1 MRTSITTHRN
11 LAGAASLLLSTEAP
25 FLLPVLVAALVLM
38 LAGRLS
44 AQTFTVLHTF
54 TASNTNSLGVYTN
67 IDGPGPSCGL
77 ILSGNTLYGTA
88 EAGGSSGT
96 GAVFKV
102 NIDGTDFTTLYS
114 FTLGS
119 DGGRPYAGLILCG
132 NTLYGTAEC
141 GGAFPGN
148 GTVFALNTDGT
159 AFTTLHTFTAIINSF
174 PPTPYNNS
182 DGANPYA
189 GLILSGN
196 TLYGAAFGGGD
207 FRRGTVFAVNTNGTG
222 FTTRHAFTGGSD
234 GASPYAGLI
243 LSGNTLYGTAR
254 LGGGLDNPNN
264 GMIFK
269 VNTDGTGFATLHAF
283 TGGSDGA
290 YPYAGLILSSNTLY
304 GTASGGGSSGN
315 GTVFSL
321 SLGSVRTPQLTIIR
335 SVPDVILTWPTNA
348 TGFTLHSTTNLT
360 SSSVWTAVSPD
371 PVVMNG
377 QNTVTNPISATQQFF
392 RLSQ

>member
-1 MRTSITTHRN
+1 MRTHRTRHRN
-11 LAGAASLLLSTEAP
+11 LSSAASLLLSTEAP
-25 FLLPVLVAALVLM
+25 FLLPVLIAALGLM

-44 AQTFTVLHTF
+44 AQTFTVLHSF
-54 TASNTNSLGVYTN
+54 TAGSTNSSGVYTN
-67 IDGPGPSCGL
+67 IDEAGPSCGL

-96 GAVFKV
+96 GTAFKV

-114 FTLGS
+114 FTGDS

-159 AFTTLHTFTAIINSF
+159 AFTTLHTFTAVINSY

-196 TLYGAAFGGGD
+196 A
-207 FRRGTVFAVNTNGTG
+207 
-222 FTTRHAFTGGSD
+222 
-234 GASPYAGLI
+234 
-243 LSGNTLYGTAR
+243 LYGTAR
-254 LGGGLDNPNN
+254 FGGGLDNPNN

-269 VNTDGTGFATLHAF
+269 VNTDGTGFVTLHAF

-290 YPYAGLILSSNTLY
+290 YPY
-304 GTASGGGSSGN
+304 
-315 GTVFSL
+315 
-321 SLGSVRTPQLTIIR
+321 
-335 SVPDVILTWPTNA
+335 
-348 TGFTLHSTTNLT
+348 
-360 SSSVWTAVSPD
+360 
-371 PVVMNG
+371 
-377 QNTVTNPISATQQFF
+377 
-392 RLSQ
+392 